1 MSKLYDK
8 LSNDIGIDL
17 RTANTP
23 VYDSGKGV
31 VINEPSVVA
40 VNQKTGRVV
49 AVGAQAKAMLG
60 RTPGHIIAVR
70 PLVDGVISDFEVTE
84 EMLSYL
90 IKKAEGLSKKMLG
103 PKVVIG
109 VPYGVTNV
117 ERRAVRDAAKNAGA
131 REVHIIE
138 EPMSAAIGIRLPVRE
153 ATGSMII
160 DIGGGTTDIAVISLG
175 GIVRAK
181 NLKVA
186 GDKLNN
192 DISSYIR
199 NEFRI
204 LIGEK
209 TAEEVK
215 IAIASVLPCNPSLET
230 TIRGRDLI
238 TGLPREVIITDSD
251 IREAIGPSVDT
262 LFESVKE
269 VLETTPPEI
278 LSDVMKNG
286 IYMTGGGALIRGV
299 PEALSDYVGIPVFVA
314 DDPLTAVARGAGIVL
329 EELALFED
337 MLIQNEDDLTSA
349 REKKEDGRKQ
359 CHQDPADSGRAVRRL
374 SCVLYISRSR
384 PACRS
389 AWRGVPVRV
398 LCRPGTA
405 HR

>member
-1 MSKLYDK
+1 MFKNFRKKILK
-8 LSNDIGIDL
+8 MASNDIGIDL
-17 RTANTP
+17 GTANTL
-23 VYDSGKGV
+23 VYVSGKGV

-60 RTPGHIIAVR
+60 RTPGHIVAVR

-153 ATGSMII
+153 AAGSMII
-160 DIGGGTTDIAVISLG
+160 DIGGGTADIAVISLG

-181 NLKVA
+181 NLKIA
-186 GDKLNN
+186 GDKLNS
-192 DISSYIR
+192 DIISYIR
-199 NEFRI
+199 NEFKI

-209 TAEEVK
+209 TAEDVK
-215 IAIASVLPCNPSLET
+215 MAIASVLPCKPPLET
-230 TIRGRDLI
+230 NIRGRDLI

-251 IREAIGPSVDT
+251 IREAIGPSIDI
-262 LFESVKE
+262 LLEAVKE

-278 LSDVMKNG
+278 LSDIMRNG
-286 IYMTGGGALIRGV
+286 IWVSGGGALIRSL
-299 PEALSDYVGIPVFVA
+299 PEALSDYVGIPVYVA

-329 EELALFED
+329 EEMHNFED
-337 MLIQNEDDLTSA
+337 MLIQNEDDLHSA
-349 REKKEDGRKQ
+349 R
-359 CHQDPADSGRAVRRL
+359 
-374 SCVLYISRSR
+374 
-384 PACRS
+384 
-389 AWRGVPVRV
+389 
-398 LCRPGTA
+398 
-405 HR
+405 